1 MFIKHYN
8 RSPTQCSK
16 TRKQNHMR
24 IENKLFDDTVIYI
37 ESPIAYKPLEKLSQI
52 EDIIYNS
59 HGKYMVTRS
68 KSNKIYSRP
77 LWKETTKL

>member
-1 MFIKHYN
+1 MI
-8 RSPTQCSK
+8 
-16 TRKQNHMR
+16 
-24 IENKLFDDTVIYI
+24 VIYI
-37 ESPIAYKPLEKLSQI
+37 ESPIEYKPLEKLSQI

-59 HGKYMVTRS
+59 NGKYMVTRS